1 MAERID
7 WKAGKPLEAVQAYV
21 IWREAVEKGDAGD
34 LAALVALL
42 RSEAEFGPDARGL
55 VADLLARHK
64 LAKRKGGQPNK
75 AYRNTLKEGK
85 LRIAVKLVEYY
96 RGKGQTAESAIAS
109 ALRDNKRD
117 DLEQAGD
124 PKARSYSD
132 EDVDEMVSD
141 RETDIIENRIRRGRG

>member
-1 MAERID
+1 MVERIN
-7 WKAGKPLEAVQAYV
+7 WKTGTPLEAVQAYV
-21 IWREAVEKGDAGD
+21 TWRDAVEKGDAGD

-42 RSEAEFGPDARGL
+42 RSEAEFGPDARDL
-55 VADLLARHK
+55 VADLLSRHK

-75 AYRNTLKEGK
+75 AYHNTLKEGR

-96 RGKGQTAESAIAS
+96 RAKGLTAEAAIAA

-117 DLEQAGD
+117 TLEMEGD
-124 PKARSYSD
+124 TMARAYSD

-141 RETDIIENRIRRGRG
+141 SEIDILENRIRRGRG